1 MFAVP
6 LLVGSFQAGAA
17 GTTFNVADD
26 HVTCNTTAGSIGFA
40 PPLTSRG
47 PTTGALT
54 TKMTMTLAGCSDTD
68 NGSINMFTG
77 KTTMTLSSNIGTNC
91 AGLLGLVDED
101 GESQIVWTPAA
112 GQAFT
117 PTTPVGTAQKP
128 ATNVHFNQL
137 SGGLFSVT
145 GQGPWTATYGS
156 FSMGTAYGTTAPS
169 SVLDFTGR
177 DGAGGGAEGWLAA
190 VTNEDLG
197 NILNQCTSLAGLKLL
212 HFGIGATHWGGSS
225 VFPAN
230 GSTTTCAA
238 TLPCSS
244 PTVPSADGSTS
255 LQVTA
260 AASANTQ
267 TLTLQVGTEL
277 TVPGPKVP
285 AKPTPNTVV
294 RLQAMQCTLSGSVS
308 VVSGYHTTA
317 GDAAKTAHYTTHG
330 AAATFAN
337 NFYTAHTNISGCF
350 GQSTPFMGWSPST
363 KTGTWRNGPYTY
375 GPATLDASTGLYEAF
390 LDNCLD
396 VNHPNVQP
404 CFLDTNGSSNILE
417 VDSPASN
424 LDPRVSH

>member
-17 GTTFNVADD
+17 GTTFDVAND
-26 HVTCNTTAGSIGFA
+26 HVTCNTTSGSIAFA
-40 PPLTSRG
+40 PPLTATG
-47 PTTGALT
+47 TTTGALT
-54 TKMTMTLAGCSDTD
+54 TKMTMVLAGCSDTD
-68 NGSINMFTG
+68 NGSVNMFTG

-91 AGLLGLVDED
+91 AGLLGLIDED

-117 PTTPVGTAQKP
+117 PKTPVGTAQKA

-145 GQGPWTATYGS
+145 GEGPWAATYGS
-156 FSMGTAYGTTAPS
+156 FSMGTAYSTAAPS

-177 DGAGGGAEGWLAA
+177 DGAGGGSEGWLAA
-190 VTNEDLG
+190 TTSEDIG
-197 NILNQCTSLAGLKLL
+197 NILAQCTGTAGLKLL
-212 HFGIGATHWGGSS
+212 HFGNGSTHWGGSFA
-225 VFPAN
+225 FPAN

-244 PTVPSADGSTS
+244 PTVPSPDGSTS

-260 AASANTQ
+260 AASANPQ
-267 TLTLQVGTEL
+267 TVTVQVGTGII
-277 TVPGPKVP
+277 GPKVP
-285 AKPTPNTVV
+285 AKATPSAVT

-317 GDAAKTAHYTTHG
+317 VDAPKTALYTTHG

-337 NFYTAHTNISGCF
+337 NFFTAHPNTAGCY
-350 GQSTPFMGWSPST
+350 GQDNPFMGWSPST
-363 KTGTWRNGPYTY
+363 KTATWRNGPYTY
-375 GPATLDASTGLYEAF
+375 GPATLDASTGLHEAF
-390 LDNCLD
+390 LDNCGD
-396 VNHPNVQP
+396 VNHPNVVP

-417 VDSPASN
+417 VHSPASL